1 MTALPASS
9 DFTGST
15 VTEGQFK
22 AALTGLRDF
31 LSGLLGTDGVNA
43 TALAAL
49 GALGSGYAAKT
60 AAYTVVVGDR
70 GKLIAASGTWT
81 LSLPA
86 AATAG
91 SGFSLAIRNTGA
103 GLITIDPNAA
113 ELINGVA
120 TVVLAPGHAVQL
132 VCTGAGW
139 LTVGVSGSETAY
151 FGDGSTAAPAIS
163 FPGDTNTGFTHPAGD
178 QIAGVTNGVQR
189 FLLGITALQ
198 LDLPLTGTAVTQSGT
213 DTTAGRLLK
222 VGDFGLGAAIPSD
235 LTDLTVAIFPGIY
248 RIGNLATVVGGP
260 SGATGQ
266 GTLLA
271 THGSDGR
278 GTFLLS
284 LPVVSIAAQRFWH
297 GSRNT
302 PTGTIT
308 WSLALTNDR
317 LLGAVSQAAGVPTG
331 AVIERGTNANGEYV
345 KLADG
350 TLICTQTMTASS
362 AAATTWTYPAAFIAA
377 PVLSGQALATVSAVV
392 VADAAPGTTI
402 CTFSV
407 RDKLDARRADST
419 LLCAI
424 GRWF

>member
-1 MTALPASS
+1 MTALPTSTA
-9 DFTGST
+9 FTGST
-15 VTEGQFK
+15 VTEAQFK
-22 AALTGLRDF
+22 AAITAQRDF
-31 LSGLLGTDGVNA
+31 LSGLFGSDGTVA
-43 TALAAL
+43 TALASL
-49 GALGSGYAAKT
+49 GALLSAYVAKT

-86 AATAG
+86 AATTG
-91 SGFSLAIRNTGA
+91 LGFSLAIRNTGS

-139 LTVGVSGSETAY
+139 LTVGALGSETVY
-151 FGDGSTAAPAIS
+151 FGDGTLAAPAIS
-163 FPGDTNTGFTHPAGD
+163 FPGDTNTVFTHPAAD
-178 QIAGVTNGVQR
+178 QIAGVTNGIQR
-189 FLLGITALQ
+189 FLLGLTTFQ
-198 LDLPLTGTAVTQSGT
+198 LDLPMTGTAVTQSGT

-222 VGDFGLGAAIPSD
+222 VADFGLGAAIPSD
-235 LTDLTVAIFPGIY
+235 MTDLTVAIFPGIY

-266 GTLLA
+266 GTLIA
-271 THGSDGR
+271 TRGSDGR

-284 LPVVSIAAQRFWH
+284 LPVSTPSAQRFWH
-297 GSRNT
+297 GSRNV

-308 WSLALTNDR
+308 WSLAVTNDR
-317 LLGAVSQAAGVPTG
+317 LLGLVSQAAGVPTG
-331 AVIERGTNANGEYV
+331 AVIERGANANGEYV

-377 PVLSGQALATVSAVV
+377 PVLSGQAVATVSAVV
-392 VADAAPGTTI
+392 VADAAPGTTS
-402 CTFSV
+402 CTFSI
-407 RDKLDARRADST
+407 RDKLDARRADSS

>member
-22 AALTGLRDF
+22 AAITNLRDF
-31 LSGLLGTDGVNA
+31 LSGLLGADGLPA
-43 TALAAL
+43 TALASL
-49 GALGSGYAAKT
+49 GALASTIVAKA
-60 AAYTVVVGDR
+60 AAYTLVAADR
-70 GKLIAASGTWT
+70 GKVVSCTGAWT
-81 LSLPA
+81 LGLPA
-86 AATAG
+86 VAIATAG
-91 SGFSLAIRNTGA
+91 FSCVVVNTGT
-103 GLITIDPNAA
+103 GVITIDPAGA
-113 ELINGVA
+113 ELINGQA
-120 TVVLAPGHAVQL
+120 TISVLPGHGGLL

-139 LTVGVSGSETAY
+139 ISVGVFGGQTVAHADGTAAAPSVT
-151 FGDGSTAAPAIS
+151 FGLDTDTGLYSTAANS
-163 FPGDTNTGFTHPAGD
+163 
-178 QIAGVTNGVQR
+178 
-189 FLLGITALQ
+189 LGIATGGALRARIHNGG
-198 LDLPLTGTAVTQSGT
+198 LEVTGAVTGTAVTQSGT

-222 VGDFGLGAAIPSD
+222 VGDFGVGAAIPSD

-260 SGATGQ
+260 GGATGQ
-266 GTLLA
+266 GTLIA
-271 THGSDGR
+271 TRGSDGR

-284 LPVVSIAAQRFWH
+284 LPVSTPAAQRFWH
-297 GSRNT
+297 GSRNI
-302 PTGTIT
+302 PNGAIT
-308 WSLALTNDR
+308 WSLAVTNDR

-331 AVIERGTNANGEYV
+331 AVMERGTNANGEYV

-377 PVLSGQALATVSAVV
+377 PVLSGQAVATVSAVV
-392 VADAAPGTTI
+392 VADATPGTTS

-407 RDKLDARRADST
+407 LDKVDARRADPT